1 MKTGNLKNAVALDA
15 SLEGLGRYGTQLRV
29 ARWLAVVAIFLSA
42 MMLSGWLFDVDVW
55 TRVAPDFDPIT
66 SNAAAAFLLLG
77 ILLYLSASHTRF
89 ISRAAKGARERWI
102 MGLAIIVALIGLLTL
117 LEYAFDADFG
127 IDRLMVIGHGSD
139 IASYPERMSLLS
151 ALTILLLGG
160 VFLLRSLRLTPLLRE
175 WLALSAFVAGYLAL
189 MGYVYGA
196 ETLYRIG
203 ATAMQVQSAI
213 CTVLIAI
220 GCLLLP
226 PHYGLMR
233 PVVSRGAGGLLIRR
247 LLPVALFVAPAVD
260 WVQARAAAQM
270 GEFSLA
276 LVGLAN
282 VALLVFLVWS
292 TGKAVQ
298 LAHSAQ
304 KTTEASLRETNEA
317 LIRSNVEL
325 QRFAHVA
332 AHDLQTP
339 LRGIGGFAELLKMHY
354 ESRLDKQGQD
364 WLSRILHSAAQLQSL
379 VRDLLQYSSIE
390 TQPLPTEAV
399 DMNEVLDRVLRLLAS
414 AVQDTQAT
422 ITHTDLPVVS
432 GDASQLTQLLL
443 NLISNAIKY
452 RSSSSPNV
460 HIAAERSTDTWVFSV
475 RDNGIGIEPRHME
488 RIFDLFERLHTA
500 EQYQGTGIGLSIC
513 RRVVQRHG
521 GNIWVESQLG
531 IGSTFFFTLPIRPSL
546 AQ

>member
-1 MKTGNLKNAVALDA
+1 
-15 SLEGLGRYGTQLRV
+15 
-29 ARWLAVVAIFLSA
+29 
-42 MMLSGWLFDVDVW
+42 
-55 TRVAPDFDPIT
+55 
-66 SNAAAAFLLLG
+66 
-77 ILLYLSASHTRF
+77 
-89 ISRAAKGARERWI
+89 
-102 MGLAIIVALIGLLTL
+102 
-117 LEYAFDADFG
+117 
-127 IDRLMVIGHGSD
+127 
-139 IASYPERMSLLS
+139 
-151 ALTILLLGG
+151 
-160 VFLLRSLRLTPLLRE
+160 
-175 WLALSAFVAGYLAL
+175 
-189 MGYVYGA
+189 
-196 ETLYRIG
+196 
-203 ATAMQVQSAI
+203 
-213 CTVLIAI
+213 
-220 GCLLLP
+220 
-226 PHYGLMR
+226 
-233 PVVSRGAGGLLIRR
+233 
-247 LLPVALFVAPAVD
+247 
-260 WVQARAAAQM
+260 
-270 GEFSLA
+270 
-276 LVGLAN
+276 
-282 VALLVFLVWS
+282 
-292 TGKAVQ
+292 
-298 LAHSAQ
+298 
-304 KTTEASLRETNEA
+304 
-317 LIRSNVEL
+317 
-325 QRFAHVA
+325 
-332 AHDLQTP
+332 

-399 DMNEVLDRVLRLLAS
+399 AMNEVLDRVLRFLAS